1 MKNPRL
7 LLFTTAA
14 LVSVATLTWLA
25 RSKGGASAGS
35 DAGDGG
41 NATTTRVP
49 MPPSIP
55 DGAAA
60 PGGQVTEARRLADLP
75 ESMARQQ
82 AITAFVAGLKNPAD
96 CAALATNLT
105 AYGHALSGAALQ
117 RWVELDAPG
126 AIRDYAMPM
135 RHRELRASNLDWMFR
150 DYAAQDPVAAF
161 EYARSLEGLAESE
174 RQASVAATLPA
185 LAKVDVATAVASLR
199 ELPAG
204 MATVP
209 ATEIDTDL
217 ARHGEPAKVFADAG
231 ELRGNARA
239 VAQQSVLKVTAGQN
253 PDAAV
258 ALWHGVDNAALR
270 HDLTRALAD
279 GFVEAGV
286 NSRDMVNWLFEN
298 APERGADAVRAEALG
313 RLAATDPTAAT
324 TLLNQRPVGERD
336 DLRGMLAG
344 TMDPAQG
351 LEFARGIARDE
362 LRQEAYAQVA
372 SRFGSEDPQR
382 LYQEFGKDPEFA
394 RAALPAVVEALAYEQ
409 IGTATDYV
417 NQLPDELRD
426 AAATRLVERL
436 TDLSPERA
444 LKVAATAMTDPDAR
458 QQAMAGAYAAAV
470 VGRTGTD
477 TAGLPGVPSG
487 TNRDRLFAS
496 VVPLVAFRNP
506 TSAWQVA
513 NAIGDENLRLNAVQE
528 VLRGYA
534 ATESTAAAERRLA
547 AANLPADVVEQMR
560 AQLAP

>member
-14 LVSVATLTWLA
+14 LVSVAALAWLA
-25 RSKGGASAGS
+25 RSKGGAGAGS
-35 DAGDGG
+35 DGGDGG

-55 DGAAA
+55 GAAAA
-60 PGGQVTEARRLADLP
+60 PGVQLTEARRLADLP

-82 AITAFVAGLKNPAD
+82 AITAFVAGLKTPAD
-96 CAALATNLT
+96 CAALATNLA

-135 RHRELRASNLDWMFR
+135 RHRELRSSNLDWMFR

-161 EYARSLEGLAESE
+161 EYARSLEGLAEAE
-174 RQASVAATLPA
+174 RQTSVAATLPA

-209 ATEIDTDL
+209 AAEIYTDL
-217 ARHGEPAKVFADAG
+217 ARHGEPTKVFADAA

-344 TMDPAQG
+344 TMGPAQG

-409 IGTATDYV
+409 IGKATDYV

-444 LKVAATAMTDPDAR
+444 LQVAATAMTDPDAR

-470 VGRTGTD
+470 AGRTGTD
-477 TAGLPGVPSG
+477 TAGLPGVPAG
-487 TNRDRLFAS
+487 TNRDQLFAS

-506 TSAWQVA
+506 ASAWQVA

-534 ATESTAAAERRLA
+534 ATESTAAAERHLA
-547 AANLPADVVEQMR
+547 AANLPAEVVEQMR

>member
-209 ATEIDTDL
+209 ATEIYTDL

>member
-1 MKNPRL
+1 MKNSRV

-14 LVSVATLTWLA
+14 LVSVAALTWLA
-25 RSKGGASAGS
+25 RSKGGAGTGS
-35 DAGDGG
+35 GGGDGS
-41 NATTTRVP
+41 TITTRVP
-49 MPPSIP
+49 VPPSVP
-55 DGAAA
+55 GGAAA
-60 PGGQVTEARRLADLP
+60 PGGQVTEARRLAELP

-82 AITAFVAGLKNPAD
+82 AINAFVAGLKSPAD

-126 AIRDYAMPM
+126 AIRDYALPM

-150 DYAAQDPVAAF
+150 DFAAQNPVAAY
-161 EYARSLEGLAESE
+161 EYARTLEGLAESE
-174 RQASVAATLPA
+174 RQTSVAATLPA
-185 LAKVDVATAVASLR
+185 LAKVDAATAVASLR
-199 ELPAG
+199 ELPAAV
-204 MATVP
+204 ATVP
-209 ATEIDTDL
+209 AAEIYTDL
-217 ARHGEPAKVFADAG
+217 ARQGEPAKVFAEAG
-231 ELRGNARA
+231 ELHGNARA
-239 VAQQSVLKVTAGQN
+239 VAQQSVLKVTAGK
-253 PDAAV
+253 DAKAAT
-258 ALWHGVDNAALR
+258 ALWHSVDNAALR

-279 GFVEAGV
+279 GFFEAGV
-286 NSRDMVNWLFEN
+286 NSRDMVEWLFEN

-313 RLAATDPTAAT
+313 RLAAQDPAAAT

-336 DLRGMLAG
+336 DLRSMLAG

-382 LYQEFGKDPEFA
+382 LFQEFGKDPEFA

-409 IGTATDYV
+409 IGKATDYV
-417 NQLPDELRD
+417 SQLPDELRD
-426 AAATRLVERL
+426 TAATRLVERL

-444 LKVAATAMTDPDAR
+444 LEVAAAAMTDPDAR

-470 VGRTGTD
+470 VGRTGTG
-477 TAGLPGVPSG
+477 AASLPGVPAG
-487 TNRDRLFAS
+487 TDRDQLFAS

-506 TSAWQVA
+506 ASAWQVA

-534 ATESTAAAERRLA
+534 TTESAAAAERQLA
-547 AANLPADVVEQMR
+547 AANLPAEVAEQMR
-560 AQLAP
+560 AQLNP